1 MHILSWGW
9 LGSNVFS
16 SSKYLTLIIII
27 TKKPIMYVNAQLVK
41 CKLCCTMYK
50 IAADNL
56 VGGFK
61 LHGIQS
67 PALTCQYEEEFAGVN
82 E

>member
-67 PALTCQYEEEFAGVN
+67 PALIFSTNKNLLG
-82 E
+82 